1 MSIFENQSNE
11 KPVYKRR
18 RNVLKAIG
26 GGTLLSVTSGVASA
40 TSENRDGGTKRLSN
54 SQPPASITNTIRDA
68 NDLLDY
74 STSSG
79 GWEIRNV
86 GFQNYRSSSTP
97 LINPAVTDPG
107 QSAIIDGCYFGDGGA
122 GPALFVDPNHA
133 GELLIRNCY
142 FEGWGDNAVYGSP
155 SGNPSSHP
163 TPGSGGVVKVE
174 NCYSRGNAISNFR
187 LGTDGSY
194 VKNCVS
200 VGSQRG
206 YWGFYGST
214 RVLGCDIFGGIHAS
228 DNRWQE
234 PAVVTV
240 ENTRFSGQHVHYDG
254 ATINGT
260 SQGQPQDRYPGVPL
274 SPTAAKKRNLSR

>member
-1 MSIFENQSNE
+1 MFETESDE
-11 KPVYKRR
+11 KSVYDQRR
-18 RNVLKAIG
+18 SVLKAIG
-26 GGTLLSVTSGVASA
+26 GGIALSVTSGVVGAKV
-40 TSENRDGGTKRLSN
+40 ED
-54 SQPPASITNTIRDA
+54 QPPNSIANTIRDA
-68 NDLLDY
+68 NNQLDY

-86 GFQNYRSSSTP
+86 GFQNHRSSGTP
-97 LINPAVTDPG
+97 LLNPAVTDPN
-107 QSAIIDGCYFGDGGA
+107 QSAVIDGCYFGDGGA
-122 GPALFVDPNHA
+122 GPALLVDSNHA

-142 FEGWGDNAVYGSP
+142 FERWGDNAVYGSP
-155 SGNPSSHP
+155 SGNPSPHS
-163 TPGSGGVVKVE
+163 TPGRGGVVKVE
-174 NCYSRGNAISNFR
+174 NCYSKGNAISNFR

-206 YWGFYGST
+206 YWGLYGST
-214 RVLGCDIFGGIHAS
+214 RVLGCDIFGGIHVS

-240 ENTRFSGQHVHYDG
+240 ENTRFSGQHIHYDG
-254 ATINGT
+254 AIINGT

-274 SPTAAKKRNLSR
+274 SPTAAKSRNLSR